1 MLNVFLLERRKVNGD
16 NVDMEL
22 YVIFTM
28 LIYIGII
35 LLGVYLMISAIL
47 FFKDKSK
54 NDKELLQKLD
64 EIIKAISQQSDK
76 TL

>member
-1 MLNVFLLERRKVNGD
+1 MNGD

>member
-1 MLNVFLLERRKVNGD
+1 
-16 NVDMEL
+16 MEL